1 MKSFIH
7 LFEIPK
13 NYYFYDVNRNEN
25 VQVEKDV
32 YEYLKKILRDEIEE
46 NNRDLD
52 IEKEIQMLKEE
63 GYLSDNRVKEIKHPA
78 TDLLETYL
86 SRKMK
91 MLIIQLTQNCNLRCE
106 YCPYTYNDGTDRLH
120 QNRDI
125 DFETIKKALHILKD
139 NSVDSE
145 DISVSF
151 YGGEPLIRFDLI
163 KKTVNYCRKIFVGK
177 SVSFS
182 LTTNATLFT
191 EEIMNFFENENFN
204 ILISLDGPKYL
215 NDKNRKFF
223 NSEKSVFDKVIAN
236 LKTIEKNHKKLFTN
250 ISLNMVIDPTVR
262 LGDYALLFK
271 DYTILNRVSIRASI
285 LEDYT
290 IENKFKFTENFR
302 KQYMEMEKSYYSYI
316 LNDEKL
322 LDKKFIEAM
331 FSEKYQELLSGLDK
345 SMGLGYIGCP
355 SGPCIPSIQ
364 RLFVDVDGFFYPC
377 ERISETNEFNI
388 IGDVEKGIEI
398 DEVEK
403 ILNISNYNRELCRNC
418 FAFREC
424 GFCVRSYQK
433 QTNRILISE
442 AECENRR
449 RNFESKLIDI
459 ESIKENHSKKIK
471 GDKNEY

>member
-163 KKTVNYCRKIFVGK
+163 R
-177 SVSFS
+177 
-182 LTTNATLFT
+182 
-191 EEIMNFFENENFN
+191 
-204 ILISLDGPKYL
+204 
-215 NDKNRKFF
+215 
-223 NSEKSVFDKVIAN
+223 NS
-236 LKTIEKNHKKLFTN
+236 
-250 ISLNMVIDPTVR
+250 
-262 LGDYALLFK
+262 
-271 DYTILNRVSIRASI
+271 
-285 LEDYT
+285 
-290 IENKFKFTENFR
+290 
-302 KQYMEMEKSYYSYI
+302 
-316 LNDEKL
+316 
-322 LDKKFIEAM
+322 
-331 FSEKYQELLSGLDK
+331 
-345 SMGLGYIGCP
+345 
-355 SGPCIPSIQ
+355 
-364 RLFVDVDGFFYPC
+364 
-377 ERISETNEFNI
+377 
-388 IGDVEKGIEI
+388 
-398 DEVEK
+398 
-403 ILNISNYNRELCRNC
+403 
-418 FAFREC
+418 
-424 GFCVRSYQK
+424 
-433 QTNRILISE
+433 
-442 AECENRR
+442 
-449 RNFESKLIDI
+449 
-459 ESIKENHSKKIK
+459 
-471 GDKNEY
+471 